1 MVIIGILGKN
11 DVGKSLFCTLGLKDK
26 ISNALYFV
34 TDGTELSCSLQ
45 PHQDKIPNIQF
56 MNSLN
61 DLSKLANAIKTI
73 KEKIIIIDHLG
84 SLVNRCL
91 AESNLDENN
100 PNFNFQLGSL
110 VRKKVSLPLLE
121 CIHNARQYK
130 KNLVIVCPLD
140 HTSTDD
146 LIKASVSFDT
156 KTAQDVF
163 FNECDVI
170 VHLKRKTY
178 KPVKTLEELFED
190 MTYVFHYNHE
200 TQVILK
206 DKPYAKFNK
215 KLDNQ
220 GTLLNLLNQ
229 IFVKM

>member
-1 MVIIGILGKN
+1 MVILGILGKN
-11 DVGKSLFCTLGLKDK
+11 DVGKSLFCTLGLKEK
-26 ISNALYFV
+26 IQNALYFV
-34 TDGTELSCSLQ
+34 TDGSELSLSLQ
-45 PHQDKIPNIQF
+45 AYQDKIPNVKF
-56 MNSLN
+56 MQSLN
-61 DLSKLANAIKTI
+61 DLGKLATSIPTL
-73 KEKIIIIDHLG
+73 KEKIIVIDHLG

-100 PNFNFQLGSL
+100 PNFNFQLGAL
-110 VRKKVSLPLLE
+110 VRKKVALPLLE
-121 CIHNARQYK
+121 CIHNSRQHK
-130 KNLVIVCPLD
+130 KIFVIICPLD

-206 DKPYAKFNK
+206 DKPNAKFNK

-220 GTLLNLLNQ
+220 GTLFNLLNQ
-229 IFVKM
+229 IFHKA

>member
-1 MVIIGILGKN
+1 MVVIGILGKN

-26 ISNALYFV
+26 ITNALYFV
-34 TDGTELSCSLQ
+34 TDGAELSCSLQ
-45 PHQDKIPNIQF
+45 PHQDKIPNVQF

-61 DLSKLANAIKTI
+61 DLGKLATSIKAS

-100 PNFNFQLGSL
+100 PNFNFQLGAL
-110 VRKKVSLPLLE
+110 VRKKVALPLLE

-140 HTSTDD
+140 HNSTDD
-146 LIKASVSFDT
+146 LVKSSVAFDT

-206 DKPYAKFNK
+206 DKPNAKFNK

-220 GTLLNLLNQ
+220 GTLLNLLSQ
-229 IFVKM
+229 IFAKE